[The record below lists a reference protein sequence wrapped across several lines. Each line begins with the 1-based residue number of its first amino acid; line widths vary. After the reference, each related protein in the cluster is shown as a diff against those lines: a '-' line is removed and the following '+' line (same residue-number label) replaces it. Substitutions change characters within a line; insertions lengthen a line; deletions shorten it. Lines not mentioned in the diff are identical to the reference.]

1 MSLSIDNV
9 LNTILGGGTCLALL
23 YESIKTLLLTSNH
36 EQTQFVSKDP
46 EHHLLVKIL
55 QMTRIFLVSIKI
67 LVKVLYTAHMSDC
80 VCICDIFRIMNS
92 TGRRPAPG
100 RTVAVLRA
108 QPLIVSI

>member
-1 MSLSIDNV
+1 MFDNV
-9 LNTILGGGTCLALL
+9 LNTILRGGTCLTLL
-23 YESIKTLLLTSNH
+23 YESIKTLLLTSN
-36 EQTQFVSKDP
+36 QTQFVSKDP
-46 EHHLLVKIL
+46 EHHLSV
-55 QMTRIFLVSIKI
+55 RIFQMSGGGNFFYIIVYKKI